1 MTVEDLI
8 IKEILINHPED
19 TSIDA
24 LYQCCRPHGQ
34 ALVERKCRLI
44 RQHGHE
50 YEGKIYKIIPTRIG
64 SHSKIIAWGLDKE
77 EEKEQTK
84 LFTFK
89 KPAYAY

>member
-1 MTVEDLI
+1 MTCEDKI

-24 LYQCCRPHGQ
+24 LYQACRPHGQ

-44 RQHGHE
+44 RQYGHE
-50 YEGKIYKIIPTRIG
+50 YEGRVYKIIPTRIG

-77 EEKEQTK
+77 IVKAQEK
-84 LFTFK
+84 LFAFK
-89 KPAYAY
+89 KPSYAY